1 MKIYNNMLNWQQNKE
16 YFVANFF
23 YMEYN
28 MEKTR
33 GDIMDVKVKDFI
45 KICNAKLICGN
56 EETICE
62 NFCKDSREVKLGDT
76 YLGIKGENTNGSIY
90 YKQAL
95 ENGAKV
101 LILQDVEV
109 EKDIVKKYKDV
120 SIIFVENVVKAIQDV
135 ARYKRE
141 NSNVKVV
148 GITGSVGK
156 TSTKDIVASV
166 LSQKYKVLKTQG
178 NYNNE
183 IGLPLTILSL
193 KDEEIMVLEM
203 GMSAFGEM
211 SLLTSI
217 AKPDIAAITNIGT
230 SHIGIL
236 GSREN
241 ILKAKLEILEG
252 LKEDGK
258 LIINND
264 NDLLNKWYLEE
275 KTISNIK
282 TYGIN
287 NNSNYTAYEIK
298 LDEDGSE
305 YKIDIDNKIYNV
317 KVPVNGEHF
326 IYNSLCAIAIGRE
339 LGVSNED
346 IIKGISCFELTKKRM
361 EMLKTKNDILI
372 INDCYNASYDSMKA
386 AIEYL
391 GTLKNRK
398 IAILGDMLEL
408 GDFSKELHEKVG
420 KETAKN
426 NINILITIGEEA
438 KYIANSAE
446 KNGIKKESIY
456 EFNNREEAI
465 IEIKKIVKSGDAI
478 LVKASNAMKFD
489 EITKELLK

>member
-1 MKIYNNMLNWQQNKE
+1 M
-16 YFVANFF
+16 
-23 YMEYN
+23 
-28 MEKTR
+28 
-33 GDIMDVKVKDFI
+33 DIKVKDFI
-45 KICNAKLICGN
+45 KISNAKLICGN
-56 EETICE
+56 IETVCQS
-62 NFCKDSREVKLGDT
+62 FCKDSREVKEGDT
-76 YLGIKGENTNGSIY
+76 YLGIKGENTNGSIF

-95 ENGAKV
+95 ENGANV
-101 LILQDVEV
+101 LILQDIEV
-109 EKDIVKKYKDV
+109 SKEIIEKYENRTIILVKDV
-120 SIIFVENVVKAIQDV
+120 VKSIQDV

-141 NSNVKVV
+141 NTNVKVV

-252 LKEDGK
+252 LKKDGK

-264 NDLLNKWYLEE
+264 NDLLNKWYSEE
-275 KTISNIK
+275 NIINNVE
-282 TYGIN
+282 TYGIE
-287 NNSNYTAYEIK
+287 NNSKYMAYEIN
-298 LDEDGSE
+298 LNENGST
-305 YKIDIDNKIYNV
+305 YKINIDNKAYNV
-317 KVPVNGEHF
+317 NVPVSGEHF
-326 IYNSLCAIAIGRE
+326 VYNSLCAIAVGRE
-339 LGVSNED
+339 LGISNEE
-346 IIKGISCFELTKKRM
+346 IIKGISEFELTKKRM
-361 EMLKTKNDILI
+361 EIIRTQNEMLI

-391 GTLKNRK
+391 STLNNRK

-420 KETAKN
+420 KEVAKN
-426 NINILITIGEEA
+426 KIDILITIGEEA
-438 KYIANSAE
+438 KNIAVVAE
-446 KNGIKKESIY
+446 KEGMQKENIY
-456 EFNNREEAI
+456 EFNNKEAAI
-465 IEIKKIVKSGDAI
+465 NKIKELVKSKDAI
-478 LVKASNAMKFD
+478 LIKASNAMKFD
-489 EITKELLK
+489 EITKELSK

>member
-1 MKIYNNMLNWQQNKE
+1 M
-16 YFVANFF
+16 
-23 YMEYN
+23 
-28 MEKTR
+28 
-33 GDIMDVKVKDFI
+33 DIKVKDFI
-45 KICNAKLICGN
+45 KISNAKLLYGN

-62 NFCKDSREVKLGDT
+62 NFCKDSREVKNGDT

-101 LILQDVEV
+101 LILQDIEIP
-109 EKDIVKKYKDV
+109 EEIIKKYKDRT
-120 SIIFVENVVKAIQDV
+120 IILVEDVVKAIQDV

-141 NSNVKVV
+141 NTNVKVV

-193 KDEEIMVLEM
+193 KDEEVMVLEM

-252 LKEDGK
+252 LKQDGK

-264 NDLLNKWYLEE
+264 NDLLNKWHKEE
-275 KTISNIK
+275 NIIK
-282 TYGIN
+282 NVETYGIE
-287 NNSNYTAYEIK
+287 NNSKYVAYDINLKENGSTYKIK
-298 LDEDGSE
+298 LDNET
-305 YKIDIDNKIYNV
+305 YNV
-317 KVPVNGEHF
+317 TVPVSGEHF
-326 IYNSLCAIAIGRE
+326 VYNSLCAIAVGKA
-339 LGVSNED
+339 LGISNEE
-346 IIKGISCFELTKKRM
+346 IIKGISNFELTKKRM
-361 EMLKTKNDILI
+361 EIIKTKNNNLI

-391 GTLKNRK
+391 GTLNNRK

-408 GDFSKELHEKVG
+408 GEFSKELHEKVG
-420 KETAKN
+420 KEVAKN
-426 NINILITIGEEA
+426 KIDILVTIGTEA
-438 KYIANSAE
+438 KNIAIGAE
-446 KNGIKKESIY
+446 KEGMPENSIY
-456 EFNNREEAI
+456 EFSTKEDAMSK
-465 IEIKKIVKSGDAI
+465 IKKMVKANDNI

-489 EITKELLK
+489 EITKELSK

>member
-1 MKIYNNMLNWQQNKE
+1 M
-16 YFVANFF
+16 
-23 YMEYN
+23 
-28 MEKTR
+28 
-33 GDIMDVKVKDFI
+33 DIKVKDFI
-45 KICNAKLICGN
+45 KISNAKLIYGN

-62 NFCKDSREVKLGDT
+62 NFCKDSREVKNGDT

-95 ENGAKV
+95 ENGANV
-101 LILQDVEV
+101 LILQDIEV
-109 EKDIVKKYKDV
+109 EKEIFKSYKDRT
-120 SIIFVENVVKAIQDV
+120 IILVDDVVKSIQDV

-141 NSNVKVV
+141 NTNVKVV

-193 KDEEIMVLEM
+193 KDEEVMVLEM

-252 LKEDGK
+252 LRKDGK
-258 LIINND
+258 LVVNND
-264 NDLLNKWYLEE
+264 NDLLSKWYKKE
-275 KTISNIK
+275 NIINNVD
-282 TYGIN
+282 TYGIE
-287 NNSNYTAYEIK
+287 NNSKYMAYDINLSEN
-298 LDEDGSE
+298 GST
-305 YKIDIDNKIYNV
+305 YKINIDNKTYNV
-317 KVPVNGEHF
+317 NVPVSGEHF
-326 IYNSLCAIAIGRE
+326 VYNSLCAFAIGKA
-339 LGVSNED
+339 LNISNED
-346 IIKGISCFELTKKRM
+346 IIKGISEFELTKKRM
-361 EMLKTKNDILI
+361 EIIKTKNNTLI

-391 GTLKNRK
+391 GTLNNRK
-398 IAILGDMLEL
+398 IAVLGDMLEL

-420 KETAKN
+420 KEVAKN
-426 NINILITIGEEA
+426 KIDILITIGTEA
-438 KYIANSAE
+438 KNIAVGAE
-446 KNGIKKESIY
+446 KEGMSKDKIY
-456 EFNNREEAI
+456 EFNNKEDAI
-465 IEIKKIVKSGDAI
+465 NKIKELVRNNDAI
-478 LVKASNAMKFD
+478 LIKASNAMKFD
-489 EITKELLK
+489 EITKELSK

>member
-1 MKIYNNMLNWQQNKE
+1 M
-16 YFVANFF
+16 
-23 YMEYN
+23 
-28 MEKTR
+28 
-33 GDIMDVKVKDFI
+33 DIKVKDFI
-45 KICNAKLICGN
+45 KISNAKLIYGN

-62 NFCKDSREVKLGDT
+62 NFCKDSREVKNGDT

-95 ENGAKV
+95 ENGANV
-101 LILQDVEV
+101 LILQDIEV
-109 EKDIVKKYKDV
+109 EKEIFKNYKDRT
-120 SIIFVENVVKAIQDV
+120 IILVDDVVKSIQDV

-141 NSNVKVV
+141 NTNVKVV

-193 KDEEIMVLEM
+193 KDEEVMVLEM

-252 LKEDGK
+252 LRKDGK
-258 LIINND
+258 LVVNND
-264 NDLLNKWYLEE
+264 NDLLSKWYKKE
-275 KTISNIK
+275 NIINNVE
-282 TYGIN
+282 TYGIK
-287 NNSNYTAYEIK
+287 NNSKYMAYDINLNEN
-298 LDEDGSE
+298 GST
-305 YKIDIDNKIYNV
+305 YKINIDNKTYTVN
-317 KVPVNGEHF
+317 VPVSGEHF
-326 IYNSLCAIAIGRE
+326 VYNSLCAIAIGKA
-339 LGVSNED
+339 LDISNED
-346 IIKGISCFELTKKRM
+346 IIKGISEFELTKKRM
-361 EMLKTKNDILI
+361 EIIKAKNNTLI

-386 AIEYL
+386 ATEYL
-391 GTLKNRK
+391 STLNNRK
-398 IAILGDMLEL
+398 IAVLGDMLEL

-420 KETAKN
+420 KEVAKN
-426 NINILITIGEEA
+426 KIDILITIGTEA
-438 KYIANSAE
+438 KNIAVGAE
-446 KNGIKKESIY
+446 KEGMSKDKIY
-456 EFNNREEAI
+456 EFNNKEDAI
-465 IEIKKIVKSGDAI
+465 NKIKELVRNNDAI
-478 LVKASNAMKFD
+478 LIKASNAMKFD
-489 EITKELLK
+489 EITKELSK